1 MDLNF
6 LLYVRYKIITSLED
20 MSRMITSTAVLDY
33 GRPTSNAQKLGSI
46 IHDLYE
52 KKIGFS

>member
-1 MDLNF
+1 MSK
-6 LLYVRYKIITSLED
+6 RIT
-20 MSRMITSTAVLDY
+20 ITAILDY

-52 KKIGFS
+52 KKKVFHKNETTGVTLYIK